1 MFKKGKKPEY
11 KSPISVNCTNKER
24 VYYVEEKIMDE
35 VRIKL
40 HVDVNKE
47 ELLKALAYD
56 RNQYEKGYNDAKAIY
71 GKALDKACKFI
82 DEFTQTCPNDM
93 FDCEKLKFRNDILFC
108 IGETLVDES
117 KMNITT
123 KCAIKRIREYMCRL
137 NDEGKCIKENDIYD
151 R

>member
-71 GKALDKACKFI
+71 GKALDKACRLLTYDQFNGLPRRI
-82 DEFTQTCPNDM
+82 EV
-93 FDCEKLKFRNDILFC
+93 EKLFKFYEEDWKEWLL
-108 IGETLVDES
+108 EDE
-117 KMNITT
+117 
-123 KCAIKRIREYMCRL
+123 
-137 NDEGKCIKENDIYD
+137 
-151 R
+151 